1 MIALISAFKSNILT
15 FKNIKQNIFAG
26 IMISMMTFPLA
37 IACAIGCGLTPESG
51 IYTAIIANFLA
62 AIFGGTQVQISGPTG
77 ALVVILA
84 QIHTNY
90 GATNLQATII
100 ISGILLTIIG
110 FFKLSSLLKHMPY
123 TVIMG
128 LTTGIGLIIF
138 INQWESFLGLD
149 LNMSHNINFF
159 YKIKILF
166 RSLPKANVTTCLM
179 AYTSLIIYFL
189 SQRYIKNIPA
199 SLITLISSTTLT
211 TILNSDKVATI
222 GSHKTNLLPLPYV
235 SFAAFSDVNWIT
247 IIAPACTIALLIGM
261 ESLLSLTAIDAT
273 VQAKNNANQELV
285 GQGIANIFST
295 FFGGFAST
303 GTIYRT
309 IINIRYGGNCPI
321 AAITNSAILLIVLYF
336 GAPYLL
342 NIPLCAIA
350 TILFVVAYN
359 MSDLH
364 QFCQILFHAP
374 WYDTIVLLTTC
385 FLTITVDLVFAVTFG
400 SLISILLFTLRT
412 YQTNTNKTYIFATL
426 WKETIT
432 QVSSICENN
441 TIRFKIKGPFF
452 FGAADKLEQ
461 AFALTDSDPSCIV
474 FNFSQVPFIDMT
486 GLTIFYKIVQQY
498 HLRGVRIYVEN
509 ANDRVM
515 KKLQAMHI
523 DQFLEEN

>member
-1 MIALISAFKSNILT
+1 MIALIYAFKSNLIT
-15 FKNIKQNIFAG
+15 YKNIKQNIFAS
-26 IMISMMTFPLA
+26 MMVSMMTLPLA
-37 IACAIGCGLTPESG
+37 IACAIGCGLSPESG
-51 IYTAIIANFLA
+51 IQTAIIANLLV
-62 AIFGGTQVQISGPTG
+62 AIFGGTQVQISGPTA
-77 ALVVILA
+77 ALIIILA

-90 GATNLQATII
+90 GTNTMQATII
-100 ISGILLTIIG
+100 LAGILLMLIG
-110 FFKLSSLLKHMPY
+110 FFKLSSLVKHMPY
-123 TVIMG
+123 TVVIG

-138 INQWESFLGLD
+138 INQWESFLGLH
-149 LNMSHNINFF
+149 LNINHNANFF
-159 YKIKILF
+159 YKLKILF
-166 RSLPKANVTTCLM
+166 KSLPQADVLTCII
-179 AYTSLIIYFL
+179 AYTSLIIYFF

-199 SLITLISSTTLT
+199 SLVTLVGTTSLT
-211 TILNSDKVATI
+211 TVLNSSKIATI

-235 SFAAFSDVNWIT
+235 SFSGLLDVNWIL
-247 IIAPACTIALLIGM
+247 IIAPACTIALLIAT
-261 ESLLSLTAIDAT
+261 ESLLSLTAIDAI
-273 VQAKNNANQELV
+273 AKTKNDANQELI
-285 GQGIANIFST
+285 GQATANIIAT
-295 FFGGFAST
+295 LFGGFASA

-309 IINIRYGGNCPI
+309 IINIRYGANCPI
-321 AAITNSAILLIVLYF
+321 AGIINSAILLIVLYF

-342 NIPLCAIA
+342 NIPLCVIA

-412 YQTNTNKTYIFATL
+412 YQINTNKTYIFATL

-432 QVSSICENN
+432 QVSSICDNN

-486 GLTIFYKIVQQY
+486 GLAIFYKIVQQY
-498 HLRGVRIYVEN
+498 HIRGVRIYIEN

-523 DQFLEEN
+523 DQFLEAN